1 MTSPA
6 NNTGAPRPL
15 GNYQHLRR
23 IWLFVALLI
32 VGLVLLFVQS
42 AWQSEFTYRAIQ
54 FCSIGLIWA
63 GILGRLWSIL
73 YIGGRKALEVVT
85 TGPYSMT
92 RNPLYFFSA
101 IASIGVG
108 GLTGSLII
116 AALAGIFCVIA
127 FLIVIKRE
135 EEFLGGTF
143 GKPYA
148 DYCARVPRFFPALSL
163 FKDEDSLEVSLRR
176 VYSTFLDGLVF
187 FAALPLFA
195 LVSYLQNSG
204 YLPVL
209 LRLY

>member
-1 MTSPA
+1 MT
-6 NNTGAPRPL
+6 NTSDKAGTTRSL

-23 IWLFVALLI
+23 IWLFVALIFVTL
-32 VGLVLLFVQS
+32 GLLFVKT

-54 FCSIGLIWA
+54 FCSIGLIWV

-85 TGPYSMT
+85 TGPYSMM

-101 IASIGVG
+101 IASVGVG
-108 GLTGSLII
+108 GLSGSLII
-116 AALAGIFCVIA
+116 AALAGILCMIA

-148 DYCARVPRFFPALSL
+148 HYCARVPRFFPAFSL

-176 VYSTFLDGLVF
+176 VYSTLFDGLVF
-187 FAALPLFA
+187 FAALPLFG
-195 LVSYLQNSG
+195 LISYLQNSG
-204 YLPVL
+204 FLPVL

>member
-1 MTSPA
+1 MASQPENST
-6 NNTGAPRPL
+6 RPL

-32 VGLVLLFVQS
+32 VGFFLLFVQS

-63 GILGRLWSIL
+63 GIFGRLWSIL
-73 YIGGRKALEVVT
+73 YIGGRTALEVVT
-85 TGPYSMT
+85 TGPYSMM

-101 IASIGVG
+101 IASGGVG
-108 GLTGSLII
+108 GLSGSLTI
-116 AALAGIFCVIA
+116 AALAGILCVVA

-148 DYCARVPRFFPALSL
+148 DYCARVPRFFPKFSL
-163 FKDEDSLEVSLRR
+163 FKDEDAIEVSLRR
-176 VYSTFLDGLVF
+176 VYSTLLDGLVF

-195 LVSYLQNSG
+195 LVEYLHNSG
-204 YLPVL
+204 QLPVL
-209 LRLY
+209 LQLY

>member
-1 MTSPA
+1 MTNHPE
-6 NNTGAPRPL
+6 NTTRPL
-15 GNYQHLRR
+15 GNYQYLRR
-23 IWLFVALLI
+23 VWLFVVLII
-32 VGLVLLFVQS
+32 VGIVLLFVKS
-42 AWQSEFTYRAIQ
+42 AWQSEFAYRAVQ

-73 YIGGRKALEVVT
+73 YIGGRKSMEVVS
-85 TGPYSMT
+85 TGPYSVM

-101 IASIGVG
+101 IASVGVG

-116 AALAGIFCVIA
+116 AALAGILCVVA

-148 DYCARVPRFFPALSL
+148 DYCARVPQFFPNFSL
-163 FKDEDSLEVSLRR
+163 FKDEDTLKVSLRR
-176 VYSTFLDGLVF
+176 VYSTLLDGLVF